1 MASRLTTPLDSVDQR
16 ILAELQ
22 RDGRLSFNE
31 LSRRVNLSAPA
42 VADRVRRLTDRGVIT
57 GYHAHVDPAAAGLPV
72 TALVRMECFG
82 ARCLL
87 RDEAS
92 LGTPEILQVHRVT
105 GDDCC
110 VLLIA
115 VRSMEHFEEVI
126 DKLAEHGR
134 PSSTMVMSSPV
145 PWRPVSAPVNGR
157 P

>member
-1 MASRLTTPLDSVDQR
+1 MAASLHTPLDGVDRR

-22 RDGRLSFNE
+22 GDGRLSFNE

-42 VADRVRRLTDRGVIT
+42 VAERVRRLTDRGVIT

-82 ARCLL
+82 AHCLL
-87 RDEAS
+87 RERSS
-92 LGTPEILQVHRVT
+92 LELSEILQVHRVT

-126 DKLAEHGR
+126 DRLAEHGR
-134 PSSTMVMSSPV
+134 PSSTMVLSSPV
-145 PWRPVSAPVNGR
+145 PWRPVDVPEPS
-157 P
+157 